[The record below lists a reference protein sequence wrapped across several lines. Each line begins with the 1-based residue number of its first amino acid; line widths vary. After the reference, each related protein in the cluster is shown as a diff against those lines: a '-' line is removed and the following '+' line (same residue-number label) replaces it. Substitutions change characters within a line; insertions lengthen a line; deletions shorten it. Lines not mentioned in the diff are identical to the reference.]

1 MSKSEAKSLSELIG
15 ASGSGL
21 AGLAREAR
29 KRASLTDH
37 LRSNISAPLGDGIQ
51 HCDLRPDGT
60 LVVAATSPEW
70 AAKLRYAEAEL
81 RSLCTD
87 IGQTPMSVKVRVAS

>member
-1 MSKSEAKSLSELIG
+1 MSKGQAKSLSQLIG

-21 AGLAREAR
+21 GRLAEEAR

-37 LRSNISAPLGDGIQ
+37 LRGNLTDPLGDGIR
-51 HCDLRPDGT
+51 HCDIRADGT
-60 LVVAATSPEW
+60 LVVAATNPEW
-70 AAKLRYAEAEL
+70 ASRLRYAEPEL

-87 IGQTPMSVKVRVAS
+87 FGVTPVAVKIKVAG